1 MSPTV
6 VGQSSVDA
14 SAVRSRPARG
24 GLRSARGRISALAL
38 AGHASVSVLVFGVR
52 VLAHPGRNYVGG
64 LTTDPQVFIWSL
76 AWWPHA
82 VLHGQ
87 NPLVTK
93 AIWVPDGVNLAWTQS
108 APGLAVA
115 LAPLT
120 LAAGPIVAYN
130 VAALLMP
137 ALAAWTAFL
146 LCRHITGAT
155 WPSLVGGYLF
165 GFSTY
170 MLGGTLAHVQTTA
183 VFIVPLVALTV
194 LRVFEGEL
202 GRRALGF
209 RLGLLLAA
217 QALLETEI
225 LFTMALALAVALF
238 LVAIFIPNARTT
250 LRSLAVPLCGAYVL
264 AAVLVSPLLYYL
276 LVGASSGKPPEN
288 DVFVGDALN
297 FVVP

>member
-1 MSPTV
+1 MAAFPAESRAL
-6 VGQSSVDA
+6 GSSA
-14 SAVRSRPARG
+14 ARTAE
-24 GLRSARGRISALAL
+24 RAARRVSMLAL
-38 AGHASVSVLVFGVR
+38 AGYAVLSILLFGVR
-52 VLAHPGRNYVGG
+52 ILAHPGRGYVGG

-146 LCRHITGAT
+146 LCRHVTDAT
-155 WPSLVGGYLF
+155 WPSLVGGGLF

-183 VFIVPLVALTV
+183 VFVVPLVALVV
-194 LRVFEGEL
+194 LQFLEGGL
-202 GRRALGF
+202 GGRALGL
-209 RLGLLLAA
+209 RLGALLAVQA
-217 QALLETEI
+217 WLETAALLTR
-225 LFTMALALAVALF
+225 TPALSRWPGVFAV
-238 LVAIFIPNARTT
+238 
-250 LRSLAVPLCGAYVL
+250 
-264 AAVLVSPLLYYL
+264 
-276 LVGASSGKPPEN
+276 
-288 DVFVGDALN
+288 
-297 FVVP
+297 